1 MTDKYDWECH
11 QQAVK
16 NIALLLCIDVEN
28 GTRNSIT
35 FEMVK

>member
-16 NIALLLCIDVEN
+16 NIALSLCIDVEN
-28 GTRNSIT
+28 GIRNSIT
-35 FEMVK
+35 FEVNK

>member
-16 NIALLLCIDVEN
+16 NIALSLCIDVEN

-35 FEMVK
+35 FEVGK